1 MVYPQCLLIFF
12 FKNRTYFTLGQLSQD
27 TRKLSSQLFSLQ
39 VEWQSNGDQLLFTL
53 RKLND
58 VKFAA
63 VSGIMNLV
71 LTLLD

>member
-71 LTLLD
+71 LILLD

>member
-1 MVYPQCLLIFF
+1 MSINILIF

>member
-1 MVYPQCLLIFF
+1 MSINILIF

-53 RKLND
+53 RKLNN